1 MNTSSC
7 RPVMLR
13 SRRLDK
19 AAASALATSL
29 ETLPWPPPDAVA
41 LLNVDPKR
49 GDGWTVEAIFATPPD
64 AGTLARS
71 LEMAGLDG
79 AALSP
84 VTLPD
89 IDWVGASLER
99 LKPVRAS
106 RFLLHGSHDRGNRPA
121 ASIAIEIDAGTAFGT
136 GHHGTTLGCLKA
148 LDDLLKRRR
157 PRRILDVGS
166 GSGVLAIAAFR
177 ASHALVCATDI
188 DPEAIRVTQANA
200 RLNRARIRAHRA
212 TGSESA
218 AIRAL
223 RPYDVILANILARP
237 LAALAYKLRQ
247 LVGAGAVV
255 VLSGLQLDQERW
267 VLAAYRHRGFRLI
280 RRIRIEGWST
290 LVLQPIAMGPIN
302 GSGGRPRPPGGS
314 RPAAGRY
321 RPAGDRPAQR
331 ARARRGT
338 G

>member
-1 MNTSSC
+1 MNTSSSG
-7 RPVMLR
+7 PVMLR
-13 SRRLDK
+13 SRRLEK
-19 AAASALATSL
+19 AAASALAASL
-29 ETLPWPPPDAVA
+29 ETVPWPPPDAVA
-41 LLNVDPKR
+41 LLNVDPMR

-64 AGTLARS
+64 QGALARS
-71 LEMAGLDG
+71 LEAAGLEP

-99 LKPVRAS
+99 LKPVRAG

-136 GHHGTTLGCLKA
+136 GHHATTLGCLMA
-148 LDDLLKRRR
+148 LDDLLKRWR
-157 PRRILDVGS
+157 PKRILDIGS

-188 DPEAIRVTQANA
+188 DPEAIRVTRANA
-200 RLNRARIRAHRA
+200 RLNRARIQAHQA
-212 TGSESA
+212 AGCESP
-218 AIRAL
+218 AIRAFA
-223 RPYDVILANILARP
+223 PYEVILANILARP
-237 LAALAYKLRQ
+237 LVKLAGKLNQ
-247 LVGAGAVV
+247 LAGASAMV

-267 VLAAYRHRGFRLI
+267 VLAAYRDRGFRLI
-280 RRIRIEGWST
+280 RRLRIEGWST
-290 LVLQPIAMGPIN
+290 LVLQPVGTGPIN
-302 GSGGRPRPPGGS
+302 ESGGRPRPPGGS

-321 RPAGDRPAQR
+321 RPAGGRPAHR